1 MRNLIRLSTCLF
13 LFPFAQ
19 AVFAQEGDN
28 FGTPISTTVYVFFQD
43 SSASFRPTPADVE
56 ILTKAK
62 SAALVAVRGRTS
74 TLKPSAKDEAMALAR
89 ATSARTYLITHGVSP
104 LKININYASAADY
117 MADNSTPEGR
127 LQNQRVEIEI
137 VHVPRSNSLFDGQ

>member
-1 MRNLIRLSTCLF
+1 MRKFIRLSACL
-13 LFPFAQ
+13 LLLPFAQ
-19 AVFAQEGDN
+19 TVFAQSGDN

-43 SSASFRPTPADVE
+43 SSASFRPAQTDIE
-56 ILTKAK
+56 TLTKAK

-74 TLKPSAKDEAMALAR
+74 TIKPSAKDEAMALAR
-89 ATSARTYLITHGVSP
+89 ATSARTYLIAHGVSP

-117 MADNSTPEGR
+117 IAENSTPEGR

-137 VHVPRSNSLFDGQ
+137 VHVPRSNSLFDE